1 LKLPS
6 TIERDTLWCETNCP
20 LGASGSV
27 GFVPDAVHSR
37 TDGPGLVLVFSHVSQ
52 AELTGS
58 RWWSSLVPSGL
69 RVHAVVHAI
78 RCYSS
83 KWRENF
89 EKAGRA
95 CSSKYRDER
104 VPRPDYVY
112 CTLDIKK
119 VMTSDVFRD
128 LIRED
133 ISRAYRIAV
142 KYNKNVYVLFGTELI
157 RFFVPWSSEYNEK
170 YLRGSWWKADIF

>member
-1 LKLPS
+1 MVRD
-6 TIERDTLWCETNCP
+6 ERWCEMNCP

-27 GFVPDAVHSR
+27 GFVPDVMHKH

-52 AELTGS
+52 SELTGS
-58 RWWSSLVPSGL
+58 RWWAPLIPPGL
-69 RVHAVVHAI
+69 RVHAIVHAT

-89 EKAGRA
+89 ESARRA
-95 CSSKYRDER
+95 CSRKYHDEQ

-112 CTLDIKK
+112 CTLDINK

-133 ISRAYRIAV
+133 LSRAYRIAT
-142 KYNKNVYVLFGTELI
+142 KYNGVVYVLFGTELI
-157 RFFVPWSSEYNEK
+157 RFFVPWSAEYNEK
-170 YLRGSWWKADIF
+170 YLRGSWWKTDVI